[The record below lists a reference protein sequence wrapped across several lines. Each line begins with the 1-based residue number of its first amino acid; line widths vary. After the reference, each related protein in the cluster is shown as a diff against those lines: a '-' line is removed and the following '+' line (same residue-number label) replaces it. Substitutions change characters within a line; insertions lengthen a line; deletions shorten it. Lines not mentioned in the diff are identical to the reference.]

1 MNYAFRSSNSNVHI
15 TNKQQC
21 SNELARYLVGV
32 CQLTETETVNKVCNH
47 ECYAVSG
54 MSIEQMLQFQAL

>member
-15 TNKQQC
+15 TNKQQY

-32 CQLTETETVNKVCNH
+32 CQLTETVNKVCNH

-54 MSIEQMLQFQAL
+54 MSVEQMLQFQAL